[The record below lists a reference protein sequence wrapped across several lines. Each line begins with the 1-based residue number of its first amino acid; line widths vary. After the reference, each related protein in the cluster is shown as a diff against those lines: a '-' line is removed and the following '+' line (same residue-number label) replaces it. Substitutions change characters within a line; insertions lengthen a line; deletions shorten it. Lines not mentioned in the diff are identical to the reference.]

1 MAGSQHF
8 GYCEIATRPR
18 KLRFD
23 VLAAKENKKIT
34 ASGAPC
40 HVRGSA
46 GWFYDAQKMLQ
57 RESLVRGFVRV
68 RKLLELLPQQHPVIG

>member
-8 GYCEIATRPR
+8 GYCEIASRPR
-18 KLRFD
+18 NCALMFLRPRST
-23 VLAAKENKKIT
+23 ENG
-34 ASGAPC
+34 AGGAPC

-57 RESLVRGFVRV
+57 RESLRLVRGFVRV
-68 RKLLELLPQQHPVIG
+68 RHRIRRAAGLIIC